1 MARPLAGW
9 NPLDWSL
16 IHGPVPYALL
26 VLGFGALCGLALS
39 TGAHWWGRW
48 LPCAVVLAALLT
60 LLVVHAVD
68 DWWKP
73 FPDALPRT
81 VTVWIGVALLGLCLA
96 GFRMPPLTWGGRA
109 GALLAAVLVLL
120 MAANQVNR
128 HYVQYPSL
136 RAMLAPETQDLTTG
150 TDARTV
156 TVPPGR
162 TLSEVWQ
169 PPAGL
174 PARGT
179 LSAVTIPGTRSGFTA
194 RDGYVYLPP
203 AYQASPR
210 PLLPVV
216 VLMAGQPGGPTDWI
230 NSGGMPEVLDSF
242 AAAHRGLAPVVV
254 VADPLGS
261 SLNNTLCMD
270 SRIAMAQTYL
280 SVDVPD
286 WIHGHLQTGT
296 GRTRWSVGG
305 SSFGGT
311 CALQLALNAP
321 QVYGS
326 FLDVSGQAEPTLG
339 SHAQTVAKA
348 FGGDEAAFDAVDPA
362 HLMDRGRFPDTAGLF
377 LVGAG
382 DAEFG
387 PQQEKMYAAA
397 TRAGVRATFETV
409 PGGHDWGTFRAAL
422 VRYLPWVARQTGLT
436 R

>member
-16 IHGPVPYALL
+16 IHGPVPYTLL

-39 TGAHWWGRW
+39 TGAHWWSRW
-48 LPCAVVLAALLT
+48 LPCAVVLAVLLT
-60 LLVVHAVD
+60 LLVVYAVD

-73 FPDALPRT
+73 FPDALPRD

-96 GFRMPPLTWGGRA
+96 GFRLPPLRRPGRL
-109 GALLAAVLVLL
+109 GVVLAAVLVLL

-128 HYVQYPSL
+128 HYVQYPAL
-136 RAMLAPETQDLTTG
+136 RAMLAPETQALTTG
-150 TDARTV
+150 KDARTV
-156 TVPPGR
+156 TAPPGR

-169 PPAGL
+169 PPAGM
-174 PARGT
+174 PAKGT
-179 LSAVTIPGTRSGFTA
+179 LSAVTIPGARSGFTA
-194 RDGYVYLPP
+194 RDAYVYLPP
-203 AYQASPR
+203 AYQVSPR

-216 VLMAGQPGGPTDWI
+216 VLMSGQPGGPADWI

-242 AAAHRGLAPVVV
+242 AAAHQGLAPVVV
-254 VADPLGS
+254 VADPIGS

-286 WIHGHLQTGT
+286 WIHSHLQTGS
-296 GRTRWSVGG
+296 GRTRWSIAGG
-305 SSFGGT
+305 SFGGT
-311 CALQLALNAP
+311 CAIQLALNAP

-326 FLDVSGQAEPTLG
+326 FLDLSGQAEPTLG
-339 SHAQTVAKA
+339 SHAGTVAKA
-348 FGGDEAAFDAVDPA
+348 FGGDEAAFDAVDPV
-362 HLMDRGRFPDTAGLF
+362 HLMARQRFPDTAGLF
-377 LVGAG
+377 LVGTG
-382 DAEFG
+382 DAEFR

-397 TRAGVRATFETV
+397 VQAGVQATFETV
-409 PGGHDWGTFRAAL
+409 PGGHDWSTFHTAMA
-422 VRYLPWVARQTGLT
+422 RYVPWVARQTGLT